1 MLRDSGLYIGLQQHS
16 YDQNGN
22 LMCIYGDLA
31 YPLRPQLQ
39 SPFRNV
45 RPTVVQ
51 TAYNRAMSKVRIGV
65 EWVFGDIVNFF
76 KFLDFK
82 KNLKL
87 GLQPI
92 GKNVHCLH
100 FFNELANL
108 YVWSND
114 IKLFQY

>member
-1 MLRDSGLYIGLQQHS
+1 
-16 YDQNGN
+16 
-22 LMCIYGDLA
+22 MCIYGDLA

-65 EWVFGDIVNFF
+65 EWVFGGIVNFF

-92 GKNVHCLH
+92 GKMYIVCTFLMNLRTCMYGSMTSNY
-100 FFNELANL
+100 FNIDPPTVEEYLA
-108 YVWSND
+108 
-114 IKLFQY
+114 